1 MTRPILFALILLAT
15 LLPRPGLA
23 EPPFRFE
30 SIKAYND
37 MRNMVESRFK
47 LGSDRDDLRKVFV
60 EEGKATQVTRPGRDT
75 TEKYIYD
82 INLCGFYIFR
92 WNISAD
98 YDDGGKLRQAYVN
111 GLPVFMAGPAQ
122 LEPKGLGGKTRYAS
136 ADRPRP
142 QVAKGMK
149 KIPFMQLDIDGDAAT
164 IDDQFATGHGPSRA
178 DPYFLDAGVSYKDVE
193 VWRSIYDADDA
204 SSIADYPSC
213 GKPEIPP
220 EIKDLLKLPQ

>member
-1 MTRPILFALILLAT
+1 MTRKILFALILAAL
-15 LLPRPGLA
+15 LLPGTA
-23 EPPFRFE
+23 GAQTPFRFE

-37 MRNMVESRFK
+37 MRSMVESRFK
-47 LGSDRDDLRKVFV
+47 LGSDRDDLRRVFV
-60 EEGKATQVTRPGRDT
+60 EEGKATQVIRPTRDT

-98 YDDGGKLRQAYVN
+98 YDDDGKLLQAYVN
-111 GLPVFMAGPAQ
+111 GLPVFMSGPAL

-142 QVAKGMK
+142 QVTKGK
-149 KIPFMQLDIDGDAAT
+149 KKVTFMQLDIDGDPAT
-164 IDDQFATGHGPSRA
+164 VDDQFATGHGPSRA

-193 VWRSIYDADDA
+193 VWRSIYDADDTA
-204 SSIADYPSC
+204 TIADYNSC
-213 GKPEIPP
+213 NKPEIPP
-220 EIKDLLKLPQ
+220 EIKDLLKLPL